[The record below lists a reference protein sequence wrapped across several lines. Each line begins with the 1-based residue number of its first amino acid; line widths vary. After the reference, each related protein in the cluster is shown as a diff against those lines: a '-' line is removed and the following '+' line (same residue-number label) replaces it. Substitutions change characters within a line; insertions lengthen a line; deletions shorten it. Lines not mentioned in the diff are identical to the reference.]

1 MNIVI
6 SNSGEIPIYEQIAS
20 QIKSAVIAG
29 EVKPGEPLPSLRF
42 LAKEL
47 RVSVISTKRAYEE
60 LEREGYITS
69 VPGKG
74 SFAAEINRELLR
86 EEQYKR
92 LEEHLNEA
100 VDAARTAG
108 ISLGEMKELLESFT
122 AERQG
127 GGHKEG
133 HFVCFASLGRS
144 ACPLLSFVCVSHG
157 EKGVLTARQNEWQK
171 RGKGCALRAEAGCGK
186 RSSCVRLFCA
196 CRGKI
201 IRKQLTNGKKENII
215 NI

>member
-100 VDAARTAG
+100 VDAARMAG
-108 ISLGEMKELLESFT
+108 ISLGEMKELLET
-122 AERQG
+122 LYE
-127 GGHKEG
+127 E
-133 HFVCFASLGRS
+133 
-144 ACPLLSFVCVSHG
+144 
-157 EKGVLTARQNEWQK
+157 
-171 RGKGCALRAEAGCGK
+171 
-186 RSSCVRLFCA
+186 
-196 CRGKI
+196 
-201 IRKQLTNGKKENII
+201 
-215 NI
+215 

>member
-6 SNSGEIPIYEQIAS
+6 SNSGETPIYEQIVS
-20 QIKSAVIAG
+20 QIKSAVITG
-29 EVKPGEPLPSLRF
+29 EVKPGDPLPSLRF

-74 SFAAEINRELLR
+74 SFAAEINRELLK
-86 EEQYKR
+86 EEQYRR

-108 ISLGEMKELLESFT
+108 VSLEELKELLET
-122 AERQG
+122 LY
-127 GGHKEG
+127 EG
-133 HFVCFASLGRS
+133 
-144 ACPLLSFVCVSHG
+144 
-157 EKGVLTARQNEWQK
+157 
-171 RGKGCALRAEAGCGK
+171 
-186 RSSCVRLFCA
+186 
-196 CRGKI
+196 
-201 IRKQLTNGKKENII
+201 
-215 NI
+215 

>member
-108 ISLGEMKELLESFT
+108 ISLGEMKELLET
-122 AERQG
+122 LY
-127 GGHKEG
+127 EG
-133 HFVCFASLGRS
+133 
-144 ACPLLSFVCVSHG
+144 
-157 EKGVLTARQNEWQK
+157 
-171 RGKGCALRAEAGCGK
+171 
-186 RSSCVRLFCA
+186 
-196 CRGKI
+196 
-201 IRKQLTNGKKENII
+201 
-215 NI
+215 

>member
-6 SNSGEIPIYEQIAS
+6 SNSGEIPIYEQIVS

-108 ISLGEMKELLESFT
+108 ISLGEMKELLET
-122 AERQG
+122 LYE
-127 GGHKEG
+127 E
-133 HFVCFASLGRS
+133 
-144 ACPLLSFVCVSHG
+144 
-157 EKGVLTARQNEWQK
+157 
-171 RGKGCALRAEAGCGK
+171 
-186 RSSCVRLFCA
+186 
-196 CRGKI
+196 
-201 IRKQLTNGKKENII
+201 
-215 NI
+215 

>member
-42 LAKEL
+42 MAKEL

-108 ISLGEMKELLESFT
+108 ISLGEMKELLET
-122 AERQG
+122 LY
-127 GGHKEG
+127 EG
-133 HFVCFASLGRS
+133 
-144 ACPLLSFVCVSHG
+144 
-157 EKGVLTARQNEWQK
+157 
-171 RGKGCALRAEAGCGK
+171 
-186 RSSCVRLFCA
+186 
-196 CRGKI
+196 
-201 IRKQLTNGKKENII
+201 
-215 NI
+215 

>member
-86 EEQYKR
+86 EDQYKR

-108 ISLGEMKELLESFT
+108 ISLGEMKELLET
-122 AERQG
+122 LYE
-127 GGHKEG
+127 E
-133 HFVCFASLGRS
+133 
-144 ACPLLSFVCVSHG
+144 
-157 EKGVLTARQNEWQK
+157 
-171 RGKGCALRAEAGCGK
+171 
-186 RSSCVRLFCA
+186 
-196 CRGKI
+196 
-201 IRKQLTNGKKENII
+201 
-215 NI
+215 

>member
-108 ISLGEMKELLESFT
+108 ISLEEMKELLET
-122 AERQG
+122 LYE
-127 GGHKEG
+127 E
-133 HFVCFASLGRS
+133 
-144 ACPLLSFVCVSHG
+144 
-157 EKGVLTARQNEWQK
+157 
-171 RGKGCALRAEAGCGK
+171 
-186 RSSCVRLFCA
+186 
-196 CRGKI
+196 
-201 IRKQLTNGKKENII
+201 
-215 NI
+215 

>member
-6 SNSGEIPIYEQIAS
+6 SNSGETPIYEQIVS

-29 EVKPGEPLPSLRF
+29 EVKPGDPLPSLRF

-74 SFAAEINRELLR
+74 SFAAEINRELIQ

-108 ISLGEMKELLESFT
+108 ISLEEMKGLLET
-122 AERQG
+122 LY
-127 GGHKEG
+127 EG
-133 HFVCFASLGRS
+133 
-144 ACPLLSFVCVSHG
+144 
-157 EKGVLTARQNEWQK
+157 
-171 RGKGCALRAEAGCGK
+171 
-186 RSSCVRLFCA
+186 
-196 CRGKI
+196 
-201 IRKQLTNGKKENII
+201 
-215 NI
+215 

>member
-108 ISLGEMKELLESFT
+108 ISLEEMKELLET
-122 AERQG
+122 LY
-127 GGHKEG
+127 EG
-133 HFVCFASLGRS
+133 
-144 ACPLLSFVCVSHG
+144 
-157 EKGVLTARQNEWQK
+157 
-171 RGKGCALRAEAGCGK
+171 
-186 RSSCVRLFCA
+186 
-196 CRGKI
+196 
-201 IRKQLTNGKKENII
+201 
-215 NI
+215 

>member
-6 SNSGEIPIYEQIAS
+6 SNSGETPIYEQIAS

-74 SFAAEINRELLR
+74 SFAAEINRELLQ

-108 ISLGEMKELLESFT
+108 ISLEEMKGLLET
-122 AERQG
+122 LY
-127 GGHKEG
+127 EG
-133 HFVCFASLGRS
+133 
-144 ACPLLSFVCVSHG
+144 
-157 EKGVLTARQNEWQK
+157 
-171 RGKGCALRAEAGCGK
+171 
-186 RSSCVRLFCA
+186 
-196 CRGKI
+196 
-201 IRKQLTNGKKENII
+201 
-215 NI
+215 

>member
-60 LEREGYITS
+60 LEREGYIMS

-108 ISLGEMKELLESFT
+108 ISLGEMKELLET
-122 AERQG
+122 LY
-127 GGHKEG
+127 EG
-133 HFVCFASLGRS
+133 
-144 ACPLLSFVCVSHG
+144 
-157 EKGVLTARQNEWQK
+157 
-171 RGKGCALRAEAGCGK
+171 
-186 RSSCVRLFCA
+186 
-196 CRGKI
+196 
-201 IRKQLTNGKKENII
+201 
-215 NI
+215 

>member
-6 SNSGEIPIYEQIAS
+6 SNSGEVPIYEQIAS
-20 QIKSAVIAG
+20 QIKSAMIAG

-100 VDAARTAG
+100 VDAARMAG
-108 ISLGEMKELLESFT
+108 ISLGEMKELLET
-122 AERQG
+122 LYE
-127 GGHKEG
+127 E
-133 HFVCFASLGRS
+133 
-144 ACPLLSFVCVSHG
+144 
-157 EKGVLTARQNEWQK
+157 
-171 RGKGCALRAEAGCGK
+171 
-186 RSSCVRLFCA
+186 
-196 CRGKI
+196 
-201 IRKQLTNGKKENII
+201 
-215 NI
+215 

>member
-86 EEQYKR
+86 EEQYTR

-108 ISLGEMKELLESFT
+108 ISLGEMKELLET
-122 AERQG
+122 LYE
-127 GGHKEG
+127 E
-133 HFVCFASLGRS
+133 
-144 ACPLLSFVCVSHG
+144 
-157 EKGVLTARQNEWQK
+157 
-171 RGKGCALRAEAGCGK
+171 
-186 RSSCVRLFCA
+186 
-196 CRGKI
+196 
-201 IRKQLTNGKKENII
+201 
-215 NI
+215 

>member
-74 SFAAEINRELLR
+74 SFAAEINKELLR

-108 ISLGEMKELLESFT
+108 ISLGEMKELLET
-122 AERQG
+122 LYE
-127 GGHKEG
+127 E
-133 HFVCFASLGRS
+133 
-144 ACPLLSFVCVSHG
+144 
-157 EKGVLTARQNEWQK
+157 
-171 RGKGCALRAEAGCGK
+171 
-186 RSSCVRLFCA
+186 
-196 CRGKI
+196 
-201 IRKQLTNGKKENII
+201 
-215 NI
+215 

>member
-6 SNSGEIPIYEQIAS
+6 SNSGETPIYEQIAS

-29 EVKPGEPLPSLRF
+29 EVKPGDPLPSLRF

-74 SFAAEINRELLR
+74 SFAAEINRELLQ

-92 LEEHLNEA
+92 LEDHLNEA

-108 ISLGEMKELLESFT
+108 ISLEEMKELLET
-122 AERQG
+122 LY
-127 GGHKEG
+127 EG
-133 HFVCFASLGRS
+133 
-144 ACPLLSFVCVSHG
+144 
-157 EKGVLTARQNEWQK
+157 
-171 RGKGCALRAEAGCGK
+171 
-186 RSSCVRLFCA
+186 
-196 CRGKI
+196 
-201 IRKQLTNGKKENII
+201 
-215 NI
+215 

>member
-6 SNSGEIPIYEQIAS
+6 SNSGEIPIYERIAS

-108 ISLGEMKELLESFT
+108 ISLGEMKELLET
-122 AERQG
+122 LYE
-127 GGHKEG
+127 E
-133 HFVCFASLGRS
+133 
-144 ACPLLSFVCVSHG
+144 
-157 EKGVLTARQNEWQK
+157 
-171 RGKGCALRAEAGCGK
+171 
-186 RSSCVRLFCA
+186 
-196 CRGKI
+196 
-201 IRKQLTNGKKENII
+201 
-215 NI
+215 

>member
-6 SNSGEIPIYEQIAS
+6 SNSGEIPIYEQMAS

-108 ISLGEMKELLESFT
+108 ISLGEMKELLET
-122 AERQG
+122 LY
-127 GGHKEG
+127 EG
-133 HFVCFASLGRS
+133 
-144 ACPLLSFVCVSHG
+144 
-157 EKGVLTARQNEWQK
+157 
-171 RGKGCALRAEAGCGK
+171 
-186 RSSCVRLFCA
+186 
-196 CRGKI
+196 
-201 IRKQLTNGKKENII
+201 
-215 NI
+215 

>member
-108 ISLGEMKELLESFT
+108 ISLGEMKELLET
-122 AERQG
+122 
-127 GGHKEG
+127 
-133 HFVCFASLGRS
+133 C
-144 ACPLLSFVCVSHG
+144 LLYTSD
-157 EKGVLTARQNEWQK
+157 A
-171 RGKGCALRAEAGCGK
+171 ADD
-186 RSSCVRLFCA
+186 
-196 CRGKI
+196 
-201 IRKQLTNGKKENII
+201 
-215 NI
+215 

>member
-20 QIKSAVIAG
+20 QIKKRRDSRGG
-29 EVKPGEPLPSLRF
+29 EAWGAASVAEILGQGAESQ
-42 LAKEL
+42 
-47 RVSVISTKRAYEE
+47 RVSTKRAYEE

-100 VDAARTAG
+100 VDARG
-108 ISLGEMKELLESFT
+108 
-122 AERQG
+122 RQG
-127 GGHKEG
+127 
-133 HFVCFASLGRS
+133 SPWGR
-144 ACPLLSFVCVSHG
+144 
-157 EKGVLTARQNEWQK
+157 
-171 RGKGCALRAEAGCGK
+171 
-186 RSSCVRLFCA
+186 
-196 CRGKI
+196 
-201 IRKQLTNGKKENII
+201 
-215 NI
+215 

>member
-20 QIKSAVIAG
+20 QIKRAVIAG

-108 ISLGEMKELLESFT
+108 ISLGEMKELLET
-122 AERQG
+122 LY
-127 GGHKEG
+127 EG
-133 HFVCFASLGRS
+133 
-144 ACPLLSFVCVSHG
+144 
-157 EKGVLTARQNEWQK
+157 
-171 RGKGCALRAEAGCGK
+171 
-186 RSSCVRLFCA
+186 
-196 CRGKI
+196 
-201 IRKQLTNGKKENII
+201 
-215 NI
+215 

>member
-6 SNSGEIPIYEQIAS
+6 SNSGETPIYEQIAS

-29 EVKPGEPLPSLRF
+29 EVKPGDPLPSLRF

-74 SFAAEINRELLR
+74 SFAAEINRELLQ

-108 ISLGEMKELLESFT
+108 ISLEEMKELLET
-122 AERQG
+122 LYEL
-127 GGHKEG
+127 
-133 HFVCFASLGRS
+133 SLI
-144 ACPLLSFVCVSHG
+144 H
-157 EKGVLTARQNEWQK
+157 
-171 RGKGCALRAEAGCGK
+171 
-186 RSSCVRLFCA
+186 
-196 CRGKI
+196 I
-201 IRKQLTNGKKENII
+201 
-215 NI
+215 

>member
-69 VPGKG
+69 VPGKR

-108 ISLGEMKELLESFT
+108 ISLGEMKELLET
-122 AERQG
+122 LYE
-127 GGHKEG
+127 E
-133 HFVCFASLGRS
+133 
-144 ACPLLSFVCVSHG
+144 
-157 EKGVLTARQNEWQK
+157 
-171 RGKGCALRAEAGCGK
+171 
-186 RSSCVRLFCA
+186 
-196 CRGKI
+196 
-201 IRKQLTNGKKENII
+201 
-215 NI
+215 

>member
-20 QIKSAVIAG
+20 QIKNAVIAG

-60 LEREGYITS
+60 LEWEGYITS

-108 ISLGEMKELLESFT
+108 ISLGEMKELLET
-122 AERQG
+122 LY
-127 GGHKEG
+127 EG
-133 HFVCFASLGRS
+133 
-144 ACPLLSFVCVSHG
+144 
-157 EKGVLTARQNEWQK
+157 
-171 RGKGCALRAEAGCGK
+171 
-186 RSSCVRLFCA
+186 
-196 CRGKI
+196 
-201 IRKQLTNGKKENII
+201 
-215 NI
+215 

>member
-100 VDAARTAG
+100 VDAAWTAG
-108 ISLGEMKELLESFT
+108 ISLGEMKELLET
-122 AERQG
+122 LYE
-127 GGHKEG
+127 E
-133 HFVCFASLGRS
+133 
-144 ACPLLSFVCVSHG
+144 
-157 EKGVLTARQNEWQK
+157 
-171 RGKGCALRAEAGCGK
+171 
-186 RSSCVRLFCA
+186 
-196 CRGKI
+196 
-201 IRKQLTNGKKENII
+201 
-215 NI
+215 

>member
-92 LEEHLNEA
+92 RADGRDLPGGDEG
-100 VDAARTAG
+100 AAGNSVRRIASQLKG
-108 ISLGEMKELLESFT
+108 KE
-122 AERQG
+122 
-127 GGHKEG
+127 
-133 HFVCFASLGRS
+133 
-144 ACPLLSFVCVSHG
+144 
-157 EKGVLTARQNEWQK
+157 
-171 RGKGCALRAEAGCGK
+171 EAG
-186 RSSCVRLFCA
+186 LW
-196 CRGKI
+196 I
-201 IRKQLTNGKKENII
+201 
-215 NI
+215 

>member
-6 SNSGEIPIYEQIAS
+6 SNSGETPIYEQIVS

-29 EVKPGEPLPSLRF
+29 EVKPGDPLPSLRF

-74 SFAAEINRELLR
+74 SFAAEINRELLQ

-108 ISLGEMKELLESFT
+108 ISLEEMKELLET
-122 AERQG
+122 LY
-127 GGHKEG
+127 EG
-133 HFVCFASLGRS
+133 
-144 ACPLLSFVCVSHG
+144 
-157 EKGVLTARQNEWQK
+157 
-171 RGKGCALRAEAGCGK
+171 
-186 RSSCVRLFCA
+186 
-196 CRGKI
+196 
-201 IRKQLTNGKKENII
+201 
-215 NI
+215 

>member
-6 SNSGEIPIYEQIAS
+6 SNSGETPIYEQIAS

-29 EVKPGEPLPSLRF
+29 EVKPGDPLPSLRF

-74 SFAAEINRELLR
+74 SFAAEINRELLQ

-108 ISLGEMKELLESFT
+108 ISLEEMMGLLET
-122 AERQG
+122 LY
-127 GGHKEG
+127 EG
-133 HFVCFASLGRS
+133 
-144 ACPLLSFVCVSHG
+144 
-157 EKGVLTARQNEWQK
+157 
-171 RGKGCALRAEAGCGK
+171 
-186 RSSCVRLFCA
+186 
-196 CRGKI
+196 
-201 IRKQLTNGKKENII
+201 
-215 NI
+215 

>member
-20 QIKSAVIAG
+20 QIKSTVIAG

-108 ISLGEMKELLESFT
+108 ISLGEMKELLET
-122 AERQG
+122 LY
-127 GGHKEG
+127 EG
-133 HFVCFASLGRS
+133 
-144 ACPLLSFVCVSHG
+144 
-157 EKGVLTARQNEWQK
+157 
-171 RGKGCALRAEAGCGK
+171 
-186 RSSCVRLFCA
+186 
-196 CRGKI
+196 
-201 IRKQLTNGKKENII
+201 
-215 NI
+215 

>member
-92 LEEHLNEA
+92 LEDHLNEA

-108 ISLGEMKELLESFT
+108 ISLGEMKELLET
-122 AERQG
+122 LY
-127 GGHKEG
+127 EG
-133 HFVCFASLGRS
+133 
-144 ACPLLSFVCVSHG
+144 
-157 EKGVLTARQNEWQK
+157 
-171 RGKGCALRAEAGCGK
+171 
-186 RSSCVRLFCA
+186 
-196 CRGKI
+196 
-201 IRKQLTNGKKENII
+201 
-215 NI
+215 

>member
-20 QIKSAVIAG
+20 LIKSAVIAG

-108 ISLGEMKELLESFT
+108 ISLGEMKELLET
-122 AERQG
+122 LY
-127 GGHKEG
+127 EG
-133 HFVCFASLGRS
+133 
-144 ACPLLSFVCVSHG
+144 
-157 EKGVLTARQNEWQK
+157 
-171 RGKGCALRAEAGCGK
+171 
-186 RSSCVRLFCA
+186 
-196 CRGKI
+196 
-201 IRKQLTNGKKENII
+201 
-215 NI
+215 

>member
-108 ISLGEMKELLESFT
+108 ISLGEMKELVETLY
-122 AERQG
+122 
-127 GGHKEG
+127 EG
-133 HFVCFASLGRS
+133 
-144 ACPLLSFVCVSHG
+144 
-157 EKGVLTARQNEWQK
+157 
-171 RGKGCALRAEAGCGK
+171 
-186 RSSCVRLFCA
+186 
-196 CRGKI
+196 
-201 IRKQLTNGKKENII
+201 
-215 NI
+215 

>member
-20 QIKSAVIAG
+20 QIKSAVIVG

-60 LEREGYITS
+60 VEREGYITS

-108 ISLGEMKELLESFT
+108 ISLGEMKELLET
-122 AERQG
+122 LYE
-127 GGHKEG
+127 E
-133 HFVCFASLGRS
+133 
-144 ACPLLSFVCVSHG
+144 
-157 EKGVLTARQNEWQK
+157 
-171 RGKGCALRAEAGCGK
+171 
-186 RSSCVRLFCA
+186 
-196 CRGKI
+196 
-201 IRKQLTNGKKENII
+201 
-215 NI
+215 

>member
-6 SNSGEIPIYEQIAS
+6 SNSGETPIYEQIVS

-29 EVKPGEPLPSLRF
+29 EVKPGDPLPSLRF

-74 SFAAEINRELLR
+74 SFAAEINRELLQ

-108 ISLGEMKELLESFT
+108 ISLEEMKGLLET
-122 AERQG
+122 LY
-127 GGHKEG
+127 EG
-133 HFVCFASLGRS
+133 
-144 ACPLLSFVCVSHG
+144 
-157 EKGVLTARQNEWQK
+157 
-171 RGKGCALRAEAGCGK
+171 
-186 RSSCVRLFCA
+186 
-196 CRGKI
+196 
-201 IRKQLTNGKKENII
+201 
-215 NI
+215 

>member
-6 SNSGEIPIYEQIAS
+6 SNSGEVPIYEQIAS
-20 QIKSAVIAG
+20 QIKSAMIAG

-100 VDAARTAG
+100 VDAARMAG
-108 ISLGEMKELLESFT
+108 ISLGEMKELLENLY
-122 AERQG
+122 E
-127 GGHKEG
+127 E
-133 HFVCFASLGRS
+133 
-144 ACPLLSFVCVSHG
+144 
-157 EKGVLTARQNEWQK
+157 
-171 RGKGCALRAEAGCGK
+171 
-186 RSSCVRLFCA
+186 
-196 CRGKI
+196 
-201 IRKQLTNGKKENII
+201 
-215 NI
+215 

>member
-6 SNSGEIPIYEQIAS
+6 SNSGETPIYEQIAS
-20 QIKSAVIAG
+20 QIKSAVIVG
-29 EVKPGEPLPSLRF
+29 EVKPGDPLPSLRF

-74 SFAAEINRELLR
+74 SFAAEINRELLQ

-108 ISLGEMKELLESFT
+108 ISLEEMKELLET
-122 AERQG
+122 LY
-127 GGHKEG
+127 EG
-133 HFVCFASLGRS
+133 
-144 ACPLLSFVCVSHG
+144 
-157 EKGVLTARQNEWQK
+157 
-171 RGKGCALRAEAGCGK
+171 
-186 RSSCVRLFCA
+186 
-196 CRGKI
+196 
-201 IRKQLTNGKKENII
+201 
-215 NI
+215 

>member
-100 VDAARTAG
+100 VDVARTAG
-108 ISLGEMKELLESFT
+108 IPLGEMKELLET
-122 AERQG
+122 
-127 GGHKEG
+127 
-133 HFVCFASLGRS
+133 LY
-144 ACPLLSFVCVSHG
+144 
-157 EKGVLTARQNEWQK
+157 
-171 RGKGCALRAEAGCGK
+171 EA
-186 RSSCVRLFCA
+186 
-196 CRGKI
+196 
-201 IRKQLTNGKKENII
+201 
-215 NI
+215 

>member
-1 MNIVI
+1 MI

-108 ISLGEMKELLESFT
+108 ISLGEMKELLET
-122 AERQG
+122 LY
-127 GGHKEG
+127 EG
-133 HFVCFASLGRS
+133 
-144 ACPLLSFVCVSHG
+144 
-157 EKGVLTARQNEWQK
+157 
-171 RGKGCALRAEAGCGK
+171 
-186 RSSCVRLFCA
+186 
-196 CRGKI
+196 
-201 IRKQLTNGKKENII
+201 
-215 NI
+215 

>member
-6 SNSGEIPIYEQIAS
+6 SNSGETPIYEQIAS

-29 EVKPGEPLPSLRF
+29 EVKPGDPLPSLRF

-74 SFAAEINRELLR
+74 SFAAEINRELLQ

-100 VDAARTAG
+100 VDAARTVG
-108 ISLGEMKELLESFT
+108 ISLEEMKGLLET
-122 AERQG
+122 LY
-127 GGHKEG
+127 EG
-133 HFVCFASLGRS
+133 
-144 ACPLLSFVCVSHG
+144 
-157 EKGVLTARQNEWQK
+157 
-171 RGKGCALRAEAGCGK
+171 
-186 RSSCVRLFCA
+186 
-196 CRGKI
+196 
-201 IRKQLTNGKKENII
+201 
-215 NI
+215 